1 MSILFTLIGVAFLGC
16 LIVEC
21 VVSDNEFNNNGSD
34 DD

>member
-21 VVSDNEFNNNGSD
+21 VVSDNEFNKGSD